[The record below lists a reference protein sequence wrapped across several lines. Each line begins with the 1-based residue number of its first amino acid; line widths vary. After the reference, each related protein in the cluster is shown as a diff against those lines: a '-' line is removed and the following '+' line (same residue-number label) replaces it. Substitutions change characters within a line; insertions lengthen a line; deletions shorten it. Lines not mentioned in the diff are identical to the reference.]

1 MDTESLRDLHLL
13 TEIAAEPSVTQR
25 RIAQRQGLALGL
37 TNLLIRRL
45 VRKGHVKIISI
56 QRNRL
61 HYLLTPKGVMEKARL
76 TYEYIEYSLYFYRQ
90 VRIFLTRALDAISPK
105 SGQRVLLCGTGEV
118 AEIACLLLQ
127 QKGFQIVDILAYAP
141 PAEALVM
148 NRPVRE
154 VSAVQALS
162 FDWVVVASADG
173 APAIQELRRLGVAE
187 GKIIAVPL
195 ESSSPLPQLPS
206 AVADAA
212 PTGAAVR

>member
-13 TEIAAEPSVTQR
+13 TEIASEPSVTQR

-45 VRKGHVKIISI
+45 VRKGYVKIVNL

-61 HYLLTPKGVMEKARL
+61 HYLLTPKGVLEKARL

-90 VRIFLTRALDAISPK
+90 VRTFLIRALEAIPPS
-105 SGQRVLLCGTGEV
+105 SGQRVLLYGTGEV

-127 QKGFQIVDILAYAP
+127 QKGFQIVDILSCAP
-141 PAEALVM
+141 SAEATVM

-154 VSAVQALS
+154 VSAAQALS
-162 FDWVVVASADG
+162 FDWVVVASPDG

-195 ESSSPLPQLPS
+195 ESSPPFPP
-206 AVADAA
+206 AAGAADAA
-212 PTGAAVR
+212 PMSATVQ